1 MKLYIKIDENGDI
14 ASYPITEDNLN
25 YFFGVGVQW
34 DDEMALAQGFAAI
47 KNHTEPPLEEY
58 TEVIKGEIVKNA
70 QGEIEQLWTV
80 TEISR
85 DEKIRRWI
93 LGPREY
99 YLISCDWTQ
108 LPDAPISDEM
118 KEKWKIY
125 RQTLRDIT
133 DVTDFSTVK
142 SRIDVPWPDMPS
154 LPSKDTK
161 YGAASIPQPRLSAI
175 ELIVPTPTEPT

>member
-14 ASYPITEDNLN
+14 ASYPITEENLN

-125 RQTLRDIT
+125 RAALRNIT
-133 DVTDFSTVK
+133 DTVDIDSLK

-161 YGAASIPQPRLSAI
+161 YGAPPPPPSRLDPVALIIPP
-175 ELIVPTPTEPT
+175 VPPI